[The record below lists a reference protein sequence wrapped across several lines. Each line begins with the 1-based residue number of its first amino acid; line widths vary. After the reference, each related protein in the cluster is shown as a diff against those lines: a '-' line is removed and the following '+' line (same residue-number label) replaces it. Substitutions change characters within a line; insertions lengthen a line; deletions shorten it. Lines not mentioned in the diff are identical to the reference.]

1 MRLEQNELSLL
12 FSNTSLPDVFI
23 TEYLSEAPGDYIK
36 VYLYILFLSKYGKDI
51 KLNDL
56 SKKIA
61 LPLPTI
67 QAAIKYWEDVEV
79 ITKKGTGYIVNNI
92 QEVELN
98 KLYSPKITVS
108 KESVQNMQ
116 KDKSRSSAIEAI
128 NNSFFQ
134 GIMSPSWYGDIDLW
148 FKKFEFD
155 EESLGISQQKYEDYR
170 SKYLGIYD
178 RVRNSEKT
186 SILADIDF
194 GIELMHTDKIN
205 VSYILNLIRTIDFSN
220 EDKIKKDVVK
230 IRRLLDKADNDDL
243 RLKSDLIREFLEK
256 VVPKA
261 GKNDSVDELFN
272 DFMEEKSD
280 AEVNEIAQEVNVEK
294 DMIKGFINEYEY
306 SGKIDGL
313 KIKENLK
320 GGFLVKK
327 KLADKIKNFIVSHV
341 KKFTF

>member
-67 QAAIKYWEDVEV
+67 QAAIKYWEDAEV

-155 EESLGISQQKYEDYR
+155 EEVMIALFRYCFDKSALHKNYVKTVAEAWHGNNIKTFSELEEYYENQ
-170 SKYLGIYD
+170 D
-178 RVRNSEKT
+178 R
-186 SILADIDF
+186 
-194 GIELMHTDKIN
+194 
-205 VSYILNLIRTIDFSN
+205 LN
-220 EDKIKKDVVK
+220 KIKKNICKKLGLTRNLTQYEEAYIEKWLQEYKYNLEVIELALKKTTSKSNPNFDYIDKIITDWYERKLLNSEEVK
-230 IRRLLDKADNDDL
+230 NYLLEFKN
-243 RLKSDLIREFLEK
+243 KSKQIKELEK
-256 VVPKA
+256 KT
-261 GKNDSVDELFN
+261 GYQNYDQRNIS
-272 DFMEEKSD
+272 
-280 AEVNEIAQEVNVEK
+280 
-294 DMIKGFINEYEY
+294 
-306 SGKIDGL
+306 
-313 KIKENLK
+313 
-320 GGFLVKK
+320 
-327 KLADKIKNFIVSHV
+327 NFDN
-341 KKFTF
+341 FYANN

>member
-1 MRLEQNELSLL
+1 MRLEQNELSML

-36 VYLYILFLSKYGKDI
+36 VYLYILFLSKYGKEI

-67 QAAIKYWEDVEV
+67 QAAIKYWEDAEV

-155 EESLGISQQKYEDYR
+155 EEVMIALFGYCFDKSALHKNYVKTVAEAWHGNNIKTFSELEEYYE
-170 SKYLGIYD
+170 
-178 RVRNSEKT
+178 NQ
-186 SILADIDF
+186 
-194 GIELMHTDKIN
+194 DK
-205 VSYILNLIRTIDFSN
+205 LN
-220 EDKIKKDVVK
+220 KIKKNICKKLGLTRNLTQYEEAYIEKWLQEYKYNLDVIELALKKTTSKSNPNFDYIDKIITDWYERKLLNSEEVK
-230 IRRLLDKADNDDL
+230 NYLLEFKN
-243 RLKSDLIREFLEK
+243 KSKQIKELEK
-256 VVPKA
+256 KA
-261 GKNDSVDELFN
+261 GYQNYDQRNIS
-272 DFMEEKSD
+272 
-280 AEVNEIAQEVNVEK
+280 
-294 DMIKGFINEYEY
+294 
-306 SGKIDGL
+306 
-313 KIKENLK
+313 
-320 GGFLVKK
+320 
-327 KLADKIKNFIVSHV
+327 NFDN
-341 KKFTF
+341 FYANN

>member
-1 MRLEQNELSLL
+1 MRLEQNELSML

-67 QAAIKYWEDVEV
+67 QAAIKYWEDAEV

-155 EESLGISQQKYEDYR
+155 EEVMIALFRYCFDKSALHKNYVKTVAEAWHGNNIKTFSELEEYYENQ
-170 SKYLGIYD
+170 D
-178 RVRNSEKT
+178 R
-186 SILADIDF
+186 
-194 GIELMHTDKIN
+194 
-205 VSYILNLIRTIDFSN
+205 LN
-220 EDKIKKDVVK
+220 KIKKNICKKLGLTRNLTQYEEAYIEKWLQEYKYNLEVIELALKKTTSKSNPNFDYIDKIITDWYERKLLNSEDVK
-230 IRRLLDKADNDDL
+230 NYLLEFKN
-243 RLKSDLIREFLEK
+243 KSKQIKELEK
-256 VVPKA
+256 KT
-261 GKNDSVDELFN
+261 GYQNYDQRNIS
-272 DFMEEKSD
+272 
-280 AEVNEIAQEVNVEK
+280 
-294 DMIKGFINEYEY
+294 
-306 SGKIDGL
+306 
-313 KIKENLK
+313 
-320 GGFLVKK
+320 
-327 KLADKIKNFIVSHV
+327 NFDN
-341 KKFTF
+341 FYANN